1 MNNLSQYGQGVVND
15 LSWRYGLSADTVINM
30 IQAVING
37 NGTMAQFYSPEL
49 GGSGQW
55 MSGGMTMVGDMF
67 NQGLK
72 NTVNNLCS
80 EISGILMSG
89 QLIFEPA
96 PVTTFDNNGNQTGTY
111 QSNGNWWPAELGWP
125 SSSGAQNSIR
135 YAIFPDSHR
144 LALDINGQ
152 VTVYDTLDHQIG
164 GVGQQQGN
172 GYSLTFSSQYGT
184 VAVDSLPLAAGFG
197 GSNQSG
203 NSGYNQPV
211 YEQPAQNSS
220 LVDNNGYT
228 NNAGN
233 GSVANTSGN
242 TSQDGSG
249 DIIATIERLA
259 ELHNRGI
266 LSDAEFSSKKAEL
279 LQRL

>member
-15 LSWRYGLSADTVINM
+15 LTWRYGLSADTVITM

-49 GGSGQW
+49 GGAGQW

-80 EISGILMSG
+80 EISGILMNG

-96 PVTTFDNNGNQTGTY
+96 PVSAGRFGNGFNNSN
-111 QSNGNWWPAELGWP
+111 NGNWWPAELGWP
-125 SSSGAQNSIR
+125 SSSGSQNQIR
-135 YAIFPDSHR
+135 YAIFPDSRR
-144 LALDINGQ
+144 LALDVNGQ
-152 VTVYDTLDHQIG
+152 VTVYDTLDNQIG

-184 VAVDSLPLAAGFG
+184 IAVDSLPVVSGS
-197 GSNQSG
+197 GSNQGGYSDNSQLNTTVNNSVTSNNWANNNGANNNGFGNTPAGNQTNSAG
-203 NSGYNQPV
+203 NS
-211 YEQPAQNSS
+211 
-220 LVDNNGYT
+220 T
-228 NNAGN
+228 
-233 GSVANTSGN
+233 
-242 TSQDGSG
+242 
-249 DIIATIERLA
+249 DILGALERMA
-259 ELHNRGI
+259 DLHARGI
-266 LSDAEFSSKKAEL
+266 LSDAEFSAKKAEL

>member
-1 MNNLSQYGQGVVND
+1 
-15 LSWRYGLSADTVINM
+15 
-30 IQAVING
+30 
-37 NGTMAQFYSPEL
+37 
-49 GGSGQW
+49 

-80 EISGILMSG
+80 EISGILMNG

-96 PVTTFDNNGNQTGTY
+96 VVTTFDNNGNQTGTY
-111 QSNGNWWPAELGWP
+111 RSNGNWWPAELGWP

-144 LALDINGQ
+144 LALDTNGH

-184 VAVDSLPLAAGFG
+184 VAIDSLPLAAGFG
-197 GSNQSG
+197 GVSQNTSN
-203 NSGYNQPV
+203 GYSQPV
-211 YEQPAQNSS
+211 YDQPVQNSS
-220 LVDNNGYT
+220 LMDNNGYS
-228 NNAGN
+228 NNSGN
-233 GSVANTSGN
+233 NGLVANSAN
-242 TSQDGSG
+242 SDGSG
-249 DIIATIERLA
+249 DIIATIGRLA
-259 ELHNRGI
+259 ELHSRGI